1 MQFQYNGL
9 ENWCIYRQNR
19 IEELKEQTTQLLC
32 LMKVLLL
39 ILQFVAAAD
48 LITNWMREI
57 NEKLS
62 YSIPQFIEWMIP
74 FHCNQ
79 YCRNFLKIS
88 LSIFQCSMSV
98 HFKIQCT
105 EGSVSYIVPVTFS
118 IIPFM
123 IVYQLSCQTGISRS
137 KKWIEIEWNWNW
149 LSRRMG

>member
-62 YSIPQFIEWMIP
+62 YSIPQFIE
-74 FHCNQ
+74 
-79 YCRNFLKIS
+79 
-88 LSIFQCSMSV
+88 
-98 HFKIQCT
+98 
-105 EGSVSYIVPVTFS
+105 
-118 IIPFM
+118 
-123 IVYQLSCQTGISRS
+123 
-137 KKWIEIEWNWNW
+137 
-149 LSRRMG
+149 